1 MSKEEINSQFE
12 NKLMTLQ
19 NAIENKLHLDKERAR
34 KELVSAD
41 VIMLLR
47 NMRDLYGLNKLLFN
61 MLLEFRDNVDKM
73 KAKPDVRNQLVDLK
87 NKYDLKFGLLEE
99 RLTRINAKDEEQI
112 GENRITYIIRNKSKV
127 LC

>member
-12 NKLMTLQ
+12 KKLMTLQ
-19 NAIENKLHLDKERAR
+19 NAIENKLHLEKEQAR
-34 KELVSAD
+34 KELVSTD
-41 VIMLLR
+41 VIILLR

-73 KAKPDVRNQLVDLK
+73 KAEPDVRNQLVDLK

-99 RLTRINAKDEEQI
+99 RLRRINAKDEEQI
-112 GENRITYIIRNKSKV
+112 GENRIT
-127 LC
+127 

>member
-12 NKLMTLQ
+12 KKLMTLQ

-99 RLTRINAKDEEQI
+99 RLRRINAKDEEQI